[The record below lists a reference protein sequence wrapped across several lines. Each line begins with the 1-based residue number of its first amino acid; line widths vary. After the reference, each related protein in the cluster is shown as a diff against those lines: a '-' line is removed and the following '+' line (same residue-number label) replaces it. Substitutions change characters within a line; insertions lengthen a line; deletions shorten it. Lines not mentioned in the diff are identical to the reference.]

1 MVALGVIDGTRGVF
15 TVPASLNLTRYSE
28 VDVSREPFDGDPAH
42 STVSLAR
49 GPVPTS

>member
-1 MVALGVIDGTRGVF
+1 MVALGVIDGAKGTF
-15 TVPASLNLTRYSE
+15 TVPQALNLSKFDQ

-49 GPVPTS
+49 GPVPRG